1 VIDPTEVNVV
11 EEVMKLTAG
20 KGVDA
25 AFETTGVQSGFET
38 ALMSVNKGAR
48 VVVTSIWE
56 KEVNLHLN
64 NLVLAEKEIIGTLA
78 YNRGVFP
85 ATISLIED
93 GRIDASKMI
102 TKKVKLE
109 DVVKEGFEELV
120 KNKDQHI
127 KILVTPV

>member
-1 VIDPTEVNVV
+1 MYVV
-11 EEVMKLTAG
+11 MV
-20 KGVDA
+20 VDV

-38 ALMSVNKGAR
+38 ALMSVNQGAR